1 MKKKS
6 HFTFRNTR
14 AGLCTYLKGF
24 CQQPVVIKIDS
35 EGCSF
40 GTIAIALRR
49 LSVFMNREC

>member
-14 AGLCTYLKGF
+14 AGLFTYLKVS

-40 GTIAIALRR
+40 GTIAIPLRR
-49 LSVFMNREC
+49 LSVFMNRAC

>member
-14 AGLCTYLKGF
+14 AGVFTYLKVS
-24 CQQPVVIKIDS
+24 CQHPVVIKIGS

-40 GTIAIALRR
+40 GTVAIALRR